1 MMILKA
7 YFVKFKIFKNKSM
20 IINIKMIMFLVIKSK
35 LQTLENDDCHYSN
48 IF

>member
-20 IINIKMIMFLVIKSK
+20 IINTKMIMKTIFII
-35 LQTLENDDCHYSN
+35 YSHRRKKT
-48 IF
+48 